1 MITLKTHNNLK
12 RSKKQNTHQTKKI
25 KRLKK
30 GEKTF
35 LQNNTTNKCRKN
47 NRNRKTLATPTE
59 TSD

>member
-12 RSKKQNTHQTKKI
+12 RSKKQNTHQTKKN
-25 KRLKK
+25 KKTKK
-30 GEKTF
+30 GGK
-35 LQNNTTNKCRKN
+35 LVYRIILANKCRKN